1 MNFIS
6 NIIYFF
12 MNKEFMIFLL
22 IGFFNTLFAM
32 ILTYSM
38 YNLLHSGYYISSFTG
53 TFSAAVLGFFLN
65 RRITFSS
72 NCKIF
77 SSMVK
82 FFTIILLSYIVSFTL
97 SHKLFLYIFTALNFD
112 LSVSIIE
119 QTAILFAQII
129 FTLLNFAGQKL
140 WTFKNSG
147 RI

>member
-22 IGFFNTLFAM
+22 IGFFIILFAM

-65 RRITFSS
+65 RRIT
-72 NCKIF
+72 F

-140 WTFKNSG
+140 WTFKNRG